1 VRPECL
7 LPCTPQGCQH
17 SRVDHV
23 CHSSVTVVDT
33 VVDTVVRSRFAPR
46 QFICPMKVNP
56 SVVNTIPCISR
67 LPPGANWHPEVTWPT
82 TGSYQSIRS
91 TQEDLWTEAA
101 IPRCLQPPGS
111 MEELLHPAPDQR
123 TMVRR
128 LSSKAQRVVQKPELL
143 SVRQLRSILKGERP

>member
-1 VRPECL
+1 M
-7 LPCTPQGCQH
+7 
-17 SRVDHV
+17 
-23 CHSSVTVVDT
+23 CHSSVT

-91 TQEDLWTEAA
+91 ST
-101 IPRCLQPPGS
+101 
-111 MEELLHPAPDQR
+111 
-123 TMVRR
+123 RR
-128 LSSKAQRVVQKPELL
+128 LVDRGCHPTLPATTRQHGGAVTPCSRSEDDGPKTIQQGSTSRSETRTPQCTPAAEHTKGRAPIVVTRVVFP
-143 SVRQLRSILKGERP
+143 RSFGTQPQ